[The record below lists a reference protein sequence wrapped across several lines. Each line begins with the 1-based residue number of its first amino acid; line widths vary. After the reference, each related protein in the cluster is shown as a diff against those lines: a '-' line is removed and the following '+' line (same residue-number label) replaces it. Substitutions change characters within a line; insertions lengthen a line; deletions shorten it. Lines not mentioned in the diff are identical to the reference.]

1 MADSTPPPMPDFPP
15 TPPPAPTKSHTNAV
29 IAGTTAA
36 AVAAIVVVGVLVAD
50 DDGSSDAEPAPIV
63 TITETETETETVE
76 LTDQEIIDRSLEII
90 ESAEADLDAGLV
102 PDVTVPAADPAPTEE
117 EEEPVGPSTSI
128 GSGTYLVGEDVKA
141 GSYKTSGPTDDMC
154 YWARN
159 KNDSGELEAIIANGI
174 LEGPGRVTLNKGE
187 VFETSGC
194 EVWELAK

>member
-15 TPPPAPTKSHTNAV
+15 TPPPEPTKSHTNAV

-76 LTDQEIIDRSLEII
+76 LTDQKIIDRSLEII

-117 EEEPVGPSTSI
+117 EEERVGPSTSI

-159 KNDSGELEAIIANGI
+159 KNDSGELDAIIANGI

-194 EVWELAK
+194 EVWELAE

>member
-1 MADSTPPPMPDFPP
+1 M
-15 TPPPAPTKSHTNAV
+15 
-29 IAGTTAA
+29 AGTTAA

-63 TITETETETETVE
+63 TITETETETETETVE